1 MCGIIGIT
9 GRDDAVDEIV
19 AGLRR
24 LEYRGYDS
32 AGVVAQSANGTG
44 GVTLDIVKRAGKLTN
59 LVEALDGGAIATPTG
74 IGHTRWATHGAP
86 NDRNAHPHQD
96 PTGRVAVVHNGII
109 ENYEVLKAGLG
120 DAEFASET
128 DTEVVAHLVAA
139 ELDAA
144 ADGDLLAAV
153 RAVVAR
159 LEGAFALCVVA
170 VDEPG
175 TIVVAKRQAPLIVAH
190 ADGVGYCASDVAALI
205 EHTRDV
211 AALLDGQLARITPAG
226 VEVVDVDGNAVEPHR
241 YTIDWDLAAAEKQ
254 GFPHFM
260 LKEIHEQPQ
269 AVADTLLGRWSTP
282 GVADN
287 VASGGSGVTSDG
299 DRIGESATGASTSAA
314 GGSADRPASHVAGKA
329 ASAPAGQAT
338 EAARLQLDELRVNES
353 EFARVDKVFILACGT
368 SLHAGMVGK
377 LAIEHWA
384 GIPVDVEV
392 ASEFRYRDPIVD
404 DRTLV
409 IAISQSGETIDT
421 IAAAN
426 HARDQRAPVV
436 ALCNVVGS
444 TLAREADA
452 VLYTHAGPEV
462 AVASTKA
469 FTTQIVGCLLLGL
482 YLAQLRGRMYASEC
496 EEVVASLRD
505 IPAAIEHI
513 LQLDDEIAALAKRYV
528 DVDYT
533 MFIGRHAGLPIAYEG
548 ALKLKEISYLHAE
561 AFPAGEMKH
570 GPIALIE
577 PGSLV
582 IALAPAGHVFPKMVS
597 NIQEVKARGASVLA
611 IGTEGSTAELEAHAD
626 HVLTLPE
633 PPHELAGPVL
643 SVVPLQLFAYH
654 VATLRGEDVDQPRN
668 LAKTVTVE

>member
-1 MCGIIGIT
+1 VCGIIGIT
-9 GRDDAVDEIV
+9 GQAAAVDGV
-19 AGLRR
+19 VSGLRR

-32 AGVVAQSANGTG
+32 AGVVTTDPKG
-44 GVTLDIVKRAGKLTN
+44 LRLVKRAGKLDN
-59 LVEALDGGAIATPTG
+59 LTAALEGQPLSASTAL
-74 IGHTRWATHGAP
+74 GHTRWATHGEP
-86 NDRNAHPHQD
+86 NDRNAHPHLD
-96 PTGRVAVVHNGII
+96 PSGRVAIVHNGII
-109 ENYEVLKAGLG
+109 ENYQTLKAELG
-120 DAEFASET
+120 DVRFASET
-128 DTEVVAHLVAA
+128 DSEVVAHLIAEELAAPAPATAPATATAA
-139 ELDAA
+139 ERAMSTA
-144 ADGDLLAAV
+144 EAGTPDLLAAV

-159 LEGAFALCVVA
+159 LEGAYALCVVA
-170 VDEPG
+170 ADDPE
-175 TIVVAKRQAPLIVAH
+175 TLVVAKHEAPLILAQ

-205 EHTRDV
+205 EHTNEV
-211 AALLDGQLARITPAG
+211 AALLDGQLARITPDG
-226 VEVVDVDGNAVEPHR
+226 VEVVDVDGAPATPHA
-241 YTIDWDLAAAEKQ
+241 YTVDWDLAAAEKQ
-254 GFPHFM
+254 GYDHFM

-269 AVADTLLGRWSTP
+269 AVADTLL
-282 GVADN
+282 
-287 VASGGSGVTSDG
+287 
-299 DRIGESATGASTSAA
+299 DRLN
-314 GGSADRPASHVAGKA
+314 
-329 ASAPAGQAT
+329 APAPGLPP
-338 EAARLQLDELRVNES
+338 RLQLDELRIDEG
-353 EFARVDKVFILACGT
+353 EFSRIDKVFILACGT

-404 DRTLV
+404 PHTLV

-421 IAAAN
+421 IAGAA
-426 HARDQRAPVV
+426 HARDQRAPVI
-436 ALCNVVGS
+436 ALTNVVGS
-444 TLAREADA
+444 TLARDADG

-482 YLAQLRGRMYASEC
+482 YLGQARGRVYSSEVADILERFDRVPDALREVLALDGQLRE
-496 EEVVASLRD
+496 
-505 IPAAIEHI
+505 
-513 LQLDDEIAALAKRYV
+513 LAQRYH

-533 MFIGRHAGLPIAYEG
+533 MFIGRHAGLPIAMEG

-582 IALAPAGHVFPKMVS
+582 VALAPAGHVFGKMVS
-597 NIQEVKARGASVLA
+597 NIQEVRARGASVLA
-611 IGTEGSTAELEAHAD
+611 IGTAGSTAALVEHAD
-626 HVLTLPE
+626 DVLTLPE

-643 SVVPLQLFAYH
+643 SVVPLQLFSYH

>member
-1 MCGIIGIT
+1 VGVDEERAVCGIIGIT
-9 GRDDAVDEIV
+9 GRDDVVDGIL

-32 AGVVAQSANGTG
+32 AGLVSTDG
-44 GVTLDIVKRAGKLTN
+44 GELRVVKRAGKLDN
-59 LVEALDGGAIATPTG
+59 LLDALNGQGIVTAAG
-74 IGHTRWATHGAP
+74 IGHTRWATHGGP
-86 NDRNAHPHQD
+86 TDRNAHPHLD
-96 PTGRVAVVHNGII
+96 PSGRVAVVHNGII
-109 ENYEVLKAGLG
+109 ENYQALKAELA
-120 DAEFASET
+120 DAAFASDT
-128 DTEVVAHLVAA
+128 DTEVAAHLIAR
-139 ELDAA
+139 ELATDTGA
-144 ADGDLLAAV
+144 GPVSLLEAV
-153 RAVVAR
+153 RRVLAR
-159 LEGAFALCVVA
+159 LEGSFALCVVA
-170 VDEPG
+170 ADEPE
-175 TIVVAKRQAPLIVAH
+175 TIVVAKREAPLIVGH
-190 ADGVGYCASDVAALI
+190 ANGVGYCASDVAALI

-211 AALLDGQLARITPAG
+211 AALLDGQLARLTPDG
-226 VEVVDVDGNAVEPHR
+226 LEVVDLDGAPAEPHR
-241 YTIDWDLAAAEKQ
+241 YTVDWDLSAAEKQ
-254 GFPHFM
+254 GYPHFM
-260 LKEIHEQPQ
+260 LKEIHEQPR
-269 AVADTLLGRWSTP
+269 AVADTLLDRQGVGDEAGRL
-282 GVADN
+282 
-287 VASGGSGVTSDG
+287 
-299 DRIGESATGASTSAA
+299 R
-314 GGSADRPASHVAGKA
+314 
-329 ASAPAGQAT
+329 
-338 EAARLQLDELRVNES
+338 LDELRIDES
-353 EFARVDKVFILACGT
+353 DLARIDKVFILACGS

-404 DRTLV
+404 PHTLV

-421 IAAAN
+421 IAATS
-426 HARDQRAPVV
+426 HARDQRAPVI

-444 TLAREADA
+444 TLARDADA

-496 EEVVASLRD
+496 EEILGKLDEV
-505 IPAAIEHI
+505 PAAIERV
-513 LQLDDEIAALAKRYV
+513 LALDDEIAALARRWH

-548 ALKLKEISYLHAE
+548 ALKLKEISYQHAE

-597 NIQEVKARGASVLA
+597 NIQEVRARGASVLA
-611 IGTEGSTAELEAHAD
+611 IGTEGSTAELAAHAD
-626 HVLTLPE
+626 AVLTLPE

-643 SVVPLQLFAYH
+643 SVVPLQLYAYH

>member
-1 MCGIIGIT
+1 VCGIIGIT
-9 GRDDAVDEIV
+9 GRDDAVDGIIR
-19 AGLRR
+19 GLRR

-32 AGVVAQSANGTG
+32 AGVVVADDHRLR
-44 GVTLDIVKRAGKLTN
+44 VVKRAGKLEN
-59 LVEALDGGAIATPTG
+59 LVGALDHTPLGEATTG
-74 IGHTRWATHGAP
+74 IGHTRWATHGEP
-86 NDRNAHPHQD
+86 NDRNAHPHVD
-96 PTGRVAVVHNGII
+96 PSGRVAVVHNGII
-109 ENYEVLKAGLG
+109 ENYQLLKAGLG
-120 DAEFASET
+120 DARFASDT
-128 DTEVVAHLVAA
+128 DTEVVAHLVAR
-139 ELDAA
+139 ELDAR
-144 ADGDLLAAV
+144 DGIDLLTAV
-153 RAVVAR
+153 RRVVAQ
-159 LEGAFALCVVA
+159 LEGAYSLCFVAL
-170 VDEPG
+170 DDPG
-175 TIVVAKRQAPLIVAH
+175 TIVVAKQEAPLIVAH

-211 AALLDGQLARITPAG
+211 AALLDGQIARITTDG
-226 VEVVDVDGNAVEPHR
+226 VEVVDVDGASVEPHR
-241 YTIDWDLAAAEKQ
+241 YTVDWDLDAAEKQ

-269 AVADTLLGRWSTP
+269 AVADTLL
-282 GVADN
+282 
-287 VASGGSGVTSDG
+287 
-299 DRIGESATGASTSAA
+299 DRLTAPTD
-314 GGSADRPASHVAGKA
+314 GSAP
-329 ASAPAGQAT
+329 
-338 EAARLQLDELRVNES
+338 RLQLDELRVE
-353 EFARVDKVFILACGT
+353 ERELARIDKVFILACGT

-404 DRTLV
+404 PHTLV

-421 IAAAN
+421 IAAAS
-426 HARDQRAPVV
+426 HARDQRAPVI
-436 ALCNVVGS
+436 ALVNVVGS
-444 TLAREADA
+444 TLARQADG

-462 AVASTKA
+462 GVAATKT
-469 FTTQIVGCLLLGL
+469 FITQIVGCLLLGL
-482 YLAQLRGRMYASEC
+482 YLAQVRGRMYASET
-496 EEVVASLRD
+496 EDILDRLQQVPDAISEVLA
-505 IPAAIEHI
+505 
-513 LQLDDEIAALAKRYV
+513 LDAEVRELAERYQ

-582 IALAPAGHVFPKMVS
+582 VALAPAGHVFGKMVS
-597 NIQEVKARGASVLA
+597 NIQEVRARGAAVLA
-611 IGTEGSTAELEAHAD
+611 IGTDGSTAELKEHAD

-643 SVVPLQLFAYH
+643 AVVPLQLFSYH